1 MATTDSSS
9 PGISV
14 IIPAYNYAHY
24 LPAAMD
30 SVLQQDYPHFEL
42 IIVDD
47 GSTDNT
53 PAVVAAYGERVRYV
67 HQKNAGLPAARN
79 TGIRA
84 ARHEHVCFLDAD
96 DVLRPSVL
104 REAMQTMSRLA
115 PAFAIVAF
123 PSQYIDGAG
132 KLLPTKRFVRNQGEE
147 ITGRDIILKTRFGTT
162 GLLAKR
168 EVFAECGFFDE
179 TLRSSE
185 DRDMWIRISQH
196 RRIFLHG
203 EQLVLIRRHPNSM
216 SRNSERMK
224 QNMRRVIAKAR
235 QARCVPPG
243 NVFFWLRVRAFFYF
257 QTAWMFFDERQQGKA
272 IREMLLSLLHWP
284 WFFDSARLNEPR
296 LFRLR
301 ALLRF
306 AQDRHD

>member
-1 MATTDSSS
+1 M
-9 PGISV
+9 PRVSV

-24 LPAAMD
+24 LPEAID
-30 SVLQQDYPHFEL
+30 SVLQQDYPRYEL
-42 IIVDD
+42 IVVDD

-67 HQKNAGLPAARN
+67 HQRNAGLPAARN

-84 ARHEHVCFLDAD
+84 ARHNYVCFLDAD
-96 DVLRPSVL
+96 DVLRGSVL
-104 REAMQTMSRLA
+104 RKAMHTMNRLP

-123 PSQYIDGAG
+123 PSQYIDGTG
-132 KLLPTKRFVRNQGEE
+132 KLLPTKQLVRNQGKE
-147 ITGRDIILKTRFGTT
+147 IIGRDIILKTRFGTT

-185 DRDMWIRISQH
+185 DRDMWIRISQR

-203 EQLVLIRRHPNSM
+203 EQLVLIRRHPDSM

-224 QNMRRVIAKAR
+224 QNMRRVITKAR
-235 QARCVPPG
+235 QAHCVSPL
-243 NVFFWLRVRAFFYF
+243 NVFFWLRVKSFFYF
-257 QTAWMFFDERQQGKA
+257 QTAWMFFDERRQGKA
-272 IREMLLSLLHWP
+272 IREMLLSFLIWP
-284 WFFDSARLNEPR
+284 WFFDSARLNEPL

-306 AQDRHD
+306 AQNRHD